1 MKKGLKTTLISTLL
15 VVPMVFCGCDN
26 PFGSGN
32 SIGSDYE
39 DATIEP
45 TNPTPS
51 GGGSSSSGG
60 SSSEGG
66 SSSTSPEETTKLYNP
81 YDYEDSGNNPFSDIT
96 SSIAYIKSVYKKG
109 STSISSDDIASR
121 KSAYETASGKI
132 LERLV
137 KEYGLNTSGF
147 NPTTTSTE
155 LAPLSNVGANTF
167 KSLGLCK
174 EEYAPTEAEIAQVV
188 LDFMNAKYIE
198 VKTVASSMQY
208 LILSPK
214 TVTTGMSLPSLSY
227 DTAAGEVKI
236 ESGASALCEVFNS
249 SVNLGILHN
258 LSDTEAFYKVTLK
271 NSSDYVYLIYNNT
284 FINKFGDNYDKIV
297 DTHYNG
303 IRFNKV
309 SLDESTTSGSK
320 RYNLVSKSWKICE
333 NNTSLESITDPGTFE
348 TAFTT
353 AFKKRITVELA
364 SVMTF
369 GVNDDRELKL
379 PTSTVGEGYGYTGS
393 IKDFYEA
400 TVANM
405 DSYYDNYLKFCFT
418 YIEHNG
424 FVAYEADAIA
434 EYFAQVIIGKDVLGL
449 EVNRFS
455 SGLVGNNYQKN
466 FNSNEKVVVN
476 GVTTVRKLISNY
488 NNTNVRALADTVT
501 DKKTEVFKSIN
512 YNTTES
518 TLVSHTASDT
528 LSYIA
533 NGAEIKTDERLVLFK
548 NYLNTMYSSCYS
560 LVSNS
565 LDDISLEY
573 CDIDYEYLQ
582 NVTIIE
588 ESTEDEEE
596 GDEED
601 SDEESYILDTYMAG
615 KLQSIII
622 FPKEA
627 IDIRY
632 LSIGLEAI
640 LNEGD
645 SIEVSVDLRY
655 CYNGT
660 VYYAESA
667 FAPEGGEAKLD
678 SDENILYFEYCSG
691 YGKNGEVGGGPMF
704 KTSDGSMVKEKL
716 LSLKNYATTTPD
728 LRKKKPLIGSQVGR
742 KNSTSG
748 EFTYNNFAS
757 SMGAN
762 YCYNA
767 TTKDYIEICFNIT
780 PKYSNFDTNYKLNA
794 KVTSIYG
801 QKT

>member
-109 STSISSDDIASR
+109 STSISSDDITSR
-121 KSAYETASGKI
+121 KSAYETASEKI
-132 LERLV
+132 LKRLV

-147 NPTTTSTE
+147 NPTTTSTD
-155 LAPLSNVGANTF
+155 LAPLSNVGASTF

-174 EEYAPTEAEIAQVV
+174 EAYVPTETEIAQVV

-198 VKTVASSMQY
+198 VKTVAGSMNY
-208 LILSPK
+208 MIFSPK
-214 TVTTGMSLPSLSY
+214 TVTTGMSLPSLSH
-227 DTAAGEVKI
+227 DTASGTVKI

-249 SVNLGILHN
+249 GVPLLTTHELNE
-258 LSDTEAFYKVTLK
+258 TEAFYKVTLK
-271 NSSDYVYLIYNNT
+271 NSSDYVYLIYKNS
-284 FINKFGDNYDKIV
+284 FIEKFGENYDKIV

-309 SLDESTTSGSK
+309 SLTSSETSGST

-333 NNTSLESITDPGTFE
+333 NNTSLENITDPEPFE

-369 GVNDDRELKL
+369 GVNNDRELKL
-379 PTSTVGEGYGYTGS
+379 PTSTVGEEYGYTGS

-400 TVANM
+400 TVANL

-488 NNTNVRALADTVT
+488 NNTNVRALADTAT

-533 NGAEIKTDERLVLFK
+533 NGAEIKTDERLALFK

-588 ESTEDEEE
+588 ESTEDEEDGE
-596 GDEED
+596 EED

-660 VYYAESA
+660 VYYVESA

-704 KTSDGSMVKEKL
+704 KTSDGSMVNEKL
-716 LSLKNYATTTPD
+716 LSLKNYVTTTPD

-767 TTKDYIEICFNIT
+767 MTKDYIEICFNIT